1 MTEEMQGMMSR
12 LPWDFPR
19 IMQPFRDHLRAAQ
32 LLIMRRRNPAIHET
46 TDMPPSPGWALPS
59 RGGRSLS
66 RIPNFV
72 AVSPTSGL
80 TSDSARFITRYI
92 RGIFQSLPIHPR
104 AYAPLFP
111 GFFGVFMKNTR
122 YSYNAM
128 LIEIRCIGH
137 NTIEKSQNY
146 RAKVWVCSGYETSH
160 MTQYRY
166 CDA

>member
-1 MTEEMQGMMSR
+1 MMT
-12 LPWDFPR
+12 
-19 IMQPFRDHLRAAQ
+19 AV
-32 LLIMRRRNPAIHET
+32 PA
-46 TDMPPSPGWALPS
+46 G
-59 RGGRSLS
+59 
-66 RIPNFV
+66 
-72 AVSPTSGL
+72 
-80 TSDSARFITRYI
+80 
-92 RGIFQSLPIHPR
+92 R

-111 GFFGVFMKNTR
+111 GFSGVFMKNTR

-146 RAKVWVCSGYETSH
+146 RAKGWVCSGYETSY